1 MGRSHLLLYR
11 EKHFSREEAKEKELN
26 KERQIHEEVENMH
39 IENLLL
45 EQELEQAKTDK
56 VEAEENRRILD
67 KLYDD
72 KIIEAKSICST
83 VFL

>member
-1 MGRSHLLLYR
+1 MGRSHLLLNR

-72 KIIEAKSICST
+72 KIIEAKSICSI
-83 VFL
+83 VCL